1 MTMTPSYQHDDTS
14 STQEGPLLVPLAR
27 MDHTRSHSKPPSSS
41 PPSWKTKKLLMCA
54 SIIGRTAAVA
64 SSTFLLFFF
73 FLSDFPK
80 HERRFGKNILAG
92 TPAAIA
98 LLRLTTTTTV
108 DHNHGPNDD
117 RYVTLPDD
125 DDDASNGPD
134 DDTCVPA
141 AGPWPT
147 GSTSYAYNDSPPS
160 GPYVTCFSLL
170 GSKNQCWSH
179 SHYASGVWKPCTPNG
194 YGGATG
200 TGWVIEEGVET
211 SGTGCQEFS

>member
-1 MTMTPSYQHDDTS
+1 MS
-14 STQEGPLLVPLAR
+14 
-27 MDHTRSHSKPPSSS
+27 TRSHSKPPSSRT
-41 PPSWKTKKLLMCA
+41 PSWKTQKLWMC
-54 SIIGRTAAVA
+54 
-64 SSTFLLFFF
+64 
-73 FLSDFPK
+73 
-80 HERRFGKNILAG
+80 ERRSGKNSIAG

-98 LLRLTTTTTV
+98 LLRSTTTTTVV

-125 DDDASNGPD
+125 DNDDAGPD

-141 AGPWPT
+141 AGPWPA

-211 SGTGCQEFS
+211 CGTGCREFS